1 MAEPFPVDMRVPR
14 RAVCSAGTE
23 GSEVITLVLLGEETL
38 GVKGTTGGGGTW
50 LGEALFAMHSVCE
63 PSSSSVSSS
72 AANGLVVL

>member
-1 MAEPFPVDMRVPR
+1 M
-14 RAVCSAGTE
+14 
-23 GSEVITLVLLGEETL
+23 ITLVLLGEETL